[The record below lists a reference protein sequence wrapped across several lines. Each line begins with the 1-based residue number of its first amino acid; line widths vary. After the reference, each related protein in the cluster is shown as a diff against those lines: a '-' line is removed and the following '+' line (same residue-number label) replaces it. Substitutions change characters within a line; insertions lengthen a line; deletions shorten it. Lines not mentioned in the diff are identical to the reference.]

1 MCGWRGGEGEG
12 EERGREGRGGGEGE
26 GEGEEREREERRERG
41 ERERGREKWCV
52 CEVWGERMKGLFAVT
67 CSDMRDIAR
76 DAYNLQ
82 SPNYVVYSSVLLVK
96 DV

>member
-12 EERGREGRGGGEGE
+12 EERGREGRGGGKGE
-26 GEGEEREREERRERG
+26 GEGEEREREERRG
-41 ERERGREKWCV
+41 RGRGGGKKWCV

>member
-1 MCGWRGGEGEG
+1 MGGGGER
-12 EERGREGRGGGEGE
+12 ERERRGGGK
-26 GEGEEREREERRERG
+26 GEGEEREKGRERRGRGRRG
-41 ERERGREKWCV
+41 EGEGRGRGGGEKWCV